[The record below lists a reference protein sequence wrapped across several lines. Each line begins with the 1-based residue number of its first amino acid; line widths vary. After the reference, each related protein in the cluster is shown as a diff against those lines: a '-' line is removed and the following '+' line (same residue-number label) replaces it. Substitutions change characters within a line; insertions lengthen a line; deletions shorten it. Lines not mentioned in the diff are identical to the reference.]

1 MFEVDASGRIDDLRV
16 QSEVL
21 TFDGS
26 DTSDV
31 TTFLQNVKRVAFS
44 QGRQRD
50 NDWLVDYAEASLTG
64 DALRWFHELEEET
77 VDSWKALRGAFL
89 HRFKKPIPVS
99 APAAAPMSPAIPIKP
114 NTQPLTRVLP
124 PTSIYTENPQ
134 DTRKILIV
142 GDSGVGKSSLLAR
155 YLCGVWMPSMP
166 PTIGIHYET
175 CGEKRGEDILIL
187 HVWDASGADQYN
199 TLRMAFYAG
208 TDRIWIVYDVTNRNS
223 FESVSSWI
231 HNVKSSGSA
240 AILCLLANKCD
251 LLDERVV
258 TGYEGR
264 KLATESGGLYVEVSA
279 KSNEGIQGFRGNLL
293 PKFE

>member
-1 MFEVDASGRIDDLRV
+1 MFEVDASDRIDDLRV

-99 APAAAPMSPAIPIKP
+99 APAAAPMSPAIPIRP

-124 PTSIYTENPQ
+124 PTSIYTENPW
-134 DTRKILIV
+134 DTSKILIV

-155 YLCGVWMPSMP
+155 YLCGVWMPSIP
-166 PTIGIHYET
+166 PTVGIHYET
-175 CGEKRGEDILIL
+175 CGEKRGDDKLIL
-187 HVWDASGADQYN
+187 HVWDASIQDASNG
-199 TLRMAFYAG
+199 
-208 TDRIWIVYDVTNRNS
+208 
-223 FESVSSWI
+223 
-231 HNVKSSGSA
+231 
-240 AILCLLANKCD
+240 ILCGDRSRLDRVRRHKPEFFRKCA
-251 LLDERVV
+251 LLDPQCEELWIGSHPLSPGEQV
-258 TGYEGR
+258 
-264 KLATESGGLYVEVSA
+264 
-279 KSNEGIQGFRGNLL
+279 
-293 PKFE
+293 